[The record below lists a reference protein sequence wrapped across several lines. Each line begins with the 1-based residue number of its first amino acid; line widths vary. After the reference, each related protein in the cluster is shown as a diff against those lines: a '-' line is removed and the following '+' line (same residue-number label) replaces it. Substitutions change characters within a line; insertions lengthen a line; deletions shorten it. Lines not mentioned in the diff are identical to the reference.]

1 MRLLIA
7 EDELWLRKRLV
18 STIDWSSYGISEV
31 YEAEDGGEA
40 LEIALKEKPD
50 IVITDIRMPE
60 LSGIDLMKKLNEN
73 SIFSKM
79 IVVSG
84 YDDFE
89 YAQGALRMG
98 AINYLLKPVDEEE
111 LLDSVKRC
119 VEELK
124 KEKNKETVFDKQSA
138 ASEMLMEHIYEDL
151 IFETSEKRTEE
162 LLQKLSRKEIGF
174 PFQSAAVVNMQVR
187 EHTFFVNDKVKSD
200 MWSVYQWL
208 RRNLQE
214 DCYECQYLYMRG
226 SQIVLLLFGDDLEA
240 KFMERVENWVQLI
253 LEALQ
258 KELNISLFMAAG
270 DVTDDFSGIHRS
282 YEMAQ
287 KKIKE
292 KRAEEKK
299 ILALRNQETEQELN
313 TRFDDVYGEYDFK
326 LLIKEIRNG
335 DSEKAQTELQ
345 AMEQEVDAICIYPVS
360 PTGSLAGLENAAKQ
374 GIDIYSVDLSMES
387 KWLTGYC
394 EANQYNIGQM
404 VGKEC
409 AEYIR
414 ENFPDRKPKTAII
427 QFSALLP
434 DTSKSRTRGFL
445 SMTQSLIDVV
455 QDVDAWDASTST
467 PIVKEVLDANPDL
480 DMIFC
485 ANEGGT
491 VGAVMAVQ
499 NAGLKIPV
507 FGIDITEQLVNMML
521 DDDNILQALG
531 GQDPVQLGERSMENL
546 CRYLMGK
553 DYESEIVIPGILL
566 SRSRPGEARD
576 YIETMRQILEQDKK

>member
-174 PFQSAAVVNMQVR
+174 PFQAAAVVNMQVR

-200 MWSVYQWL
+200 MWSVSQWL

-226 SQIVLLLFGDDLEA
+226 SQIVLLLFGDDPEA

-292 KRAEEKK
+292 KRAEEKR

-345 AMEQEVDAICIYPVS
+345 AILQSSSRRLQSADMMKLQLFYMNFINRI
-360 PTGSLAGLENAAKQ
+360 AGACLPE
-374 GIDIYSVDLSMES
+374 
-387 KWLTGYC
+387 C
-394 EANQYNIGQM
+394 EAYADELAMQCMTVMRELIYIGSDTIVTEMWDCLRKFVEKLVEVYQENNGKRKHWMIDQVLQYVEENYNTALSTRDIAGRFFMNTSYFSKLFHEQM
-404 VGKEC
+404 GC
-409 AEYIR
+409 
-414 ENFPDRKPKTAII
+414 T
-427 QFSALLP
+427 FSNY
-434 DTSKSRTRGFL
+434 
-445 SMTQSLIDVV
+445 LINVRV
-455 QDVDAWDASTST
+455 EKA
-467 PIVKEVLDANPDL
+467 K
-480 DMIFC
+480 
-485 ANEGGT
+485 
-491 VGAVMAVQ
+491 
-499 NAGLKIPV
+499 
-507 FGIDITEQLVNMML
+507 MML
-521 DDDNILQALG
+521 TQTNMKLYDIAEAVGYTN
-531 GQDPVQLGERSMENL
+531 VQYFSTIFKEKEGLTPSAFRQMRSAVKDE
-546 CRYLMGK
+546 YTGK
-553 DYESEIVIPGILL
+553 
-566 SRSRPGEARD
+566 
-576 YIETMRQILEQDKK
+576 

>member
-292 KRAEEKK
+292 KRAEEKR

-345 AMEQEVDAICIYPVS
+345 AILQSSSRRLQSADMMKLQLFYMNFINRI
-360 PTGSLAGLENAAKQ
+360 AGACFPE
-374 GIDIYSVDLSMES
+374 
-387 KWLTGYC
+387 C
-394 EANQYNIGQM
+394 EAYADELAMQCMTVMRELIYIGSDTIVTEMWDCLRKFVEKLVEVYQENNGKRKHWMIDQVLQYVEENYNTALSTRDIAGRFFMNTSYFSKLFHEQM
-404 VGKEC
+404 GC
-409 AEYIR
+409 
-414 ENFPDRKPKTAII
+414 T
-427 QFSALLP
+427 FSNY
-434 DTSKSRTRGFL
+434 
-445 SMTQSLIDVV
+445 LINVRV
-455 QDVDAWDASTST
+455 EKA
-467 PIVKEVLDANPDL
+467 K
-480 DMIFC
+480 
-485 ANEGGT
+485 
-491 VGAVMAVQ
+491 
-499 NAGLKIPV
+499 
-507 FGIDITEQLVNMML
+507 MML
-521 DDDNILQALG
+521 TQTNMKLYDIAEAVGYTN
-531 GQDPVQLGERSMENL
+531 VQYFSTIFKEKEGLTPSAFRQMRSAVKDE
-546 CRYLMGK
+546 YTGK
-553 DYESEIVIPGILL
+553 
-566 SRSRPGEARD
+566 
-576 YIETMRQILEQDKK
+576 

>member
-258 KELNISLFMAAG
+258 KKLNISLFMAAG

-292 KRAEEKK
+292 KRAEEKR

-345 AMEQEVDAICIYPVS
+345 AILQSSSRRLQSADMMKLQLFYMNFINRI
-360 PTGSLAGLENAAKQ
+360 AGACLPE
-374 GIDIYSVDLSMES
+374 
-387 KWLTGYC
+387 C
-394 EANQYNIGQM
+394 EAYADELAMQCMTVMRELIYIGSDTIVTEMWDCLRKFVEKLVEVYQENNGKRKHWMIDQVLQYVEEYYNTALSTRDIAGRFFMNTSYFSKLFHEQM
-404 VGKEC
+404 GC
-409 AEYIR
+409 
-414 ENFPDRKPKTAII
+414 T
-427 QFSALLP
+427 FSNY
-434 DTSKSRTRGFL
+434 
-445 SMTQSLIDVV
+445 LINVRV
-455 QDVDAWDASTST
+455 EKA
-467 PIVKEVLDANPDL
+467 K
-480 DMIFC
+480 
-485 ANEGGT
+485 
-491 VGAVMAVQ
+491 
-499 NAGLKIPV
+499 
-507 FGIDITEQLVNMML
+507 MML
-521 DDDNILQALG
+521 TQTNMKLYDIAEAVGYTN
-531 GQDPVQLGERSMENL
+531 VQYFSTIFKEKEGLTPSAFRQMRSAVKDE
-546 CRYLMGK
+546 YTGK
-553 DYESEIVIPGILL
+553 
-566 SRSRPGEARD
+566 
-576 YIETMRQILEQDKK
+576 

>member
-258 KELNISLFMAAG
+258 KKLNISLFMAAG

-292 KRAEEKK
+292 KRAEEKR

-313 TRFDDVYGEYDFK
+313 TRFDDVYEEYDFK

-345 AMEQEVDAICIYPVS
+345 AILQSSSRRLQSADMMKLQLFYMNFINRI
-360 PTGSLAGLENAAKQ
+360 AGACLPE
-374 GIDIYSVDLSMES
+374 
-387 KWLTGYC
+387 C
-394 EANQYNIGQM
+394 EAYADELAMQCMTVMRELIYIGSDTIVTEMWDCLRKFVEKLVEVYQENNGKRKHWMIDQVLQYVEENYNTALSTRDIAGRFFMNTSYFSKLFHEQM
-404 VGKEC
+404 GC
-409 AEYIR
+409 
-414 ENFPDRKPKTAII
+414 T
-427 QFSALLP
+427 FSNY
-434 DTSKSRTRGFL
+434 
-445 SMTQSLIDVV
+445 LINVRV
-455 QDVDAWDASTST
+455 EKA
-467 PIVKEVLDANPDL
+467 K
-480 DMIFC
+480 
-485 ANEGGT
+485 
-491 VGAVMAVQ
+491 
-499 NAGLKIPV
+499 
-507 FGIDITEQLVNMML
+507 MML
-521 DDDNILQALG
+521 TQTNMKLYDIAEAVGYTN
-531 GQDPVQLGERSMENL
+531 VQYFSTIFKEKEGLTPSAFRQMRSAVKDE
-546 CRYLMGK
+546 YTGK
-553 DYESEIVIPGILL
+553 
-566 SRSRPGEARD
+566 
-576 YIETMRQILEQDKK
+576 

>member
-18 STIDWSSYGISEV
+18 STIDWPSYGISEV

-226 SQIVLLLFGDDLEA
+226 SQIVLLLFGDDPEA

-292 KRAEEKK
+292 KRAEEKR

-345 AMEQEVDAICIYPVS
+345 AILQS
-360 PTGSLAGLENAAKQ
+360 PSRRLQSADMMKLQLFYMNFINRIAGACLPE
-374 GIDIYSVDLSMES
+374 
-387 KWLTGYC
+387 C
-394 EANQYNIGQM
+394 EAYADELAMQCMTVMRELIYIGSDTIVTEMWDCLKKFVEKLVEVYQENNGKRKHWMIDQVLQYVEENYNTALSTRDIAGRFFMNTSYFSKLFHEQM
-404 VGKEC
+404 GC
-409 AEYIR
+409 
-414 ENFPDRKPKTAII
+414 T
-427 QFSALLP
+427 FSNY
-434 DTSKSRTRGFL
+434 
-445 SMTQSLIDVV
+445 LINVRV
-455 QDVDAWDASTST
+455 EKA
-467 PIVKEVLDANPDL
+467 K
-480 DMIFC
+480 
-485 ANEGGT
+485 
-491 VGAVMAVQ
+491 
-499 NAGLKIPV
+499 
-507 FGIDITEQLVNMML
+507 MML
-521 DDDNILQALG
+521 TQTNMKLYDIAEAVGYTN
-531 GQDPVQLGERSMENL
+531 VQYFSTIFKEKEGLTPSAFRQMRSAVKDE
-546 CRYLMGK
+546 YTGK
-553 DYESEIVIPGILL
+553 
-566 SRSRPGEARD
+566 
-576 YIETMRQILEQDKK
+576 

>member
-226 SQIVLLLFGDDLEA
+226 SQIVLLLFGDDPEA

-292 KRAEEKK
+292 KRAEEKR

-345 AMEQEVDAICIYPVS
+345 AILQSSSRRLQSAHMMKLQLFYMNFINRI
-360 PTGSLAGLENAAKQ
+360 AGACLPE
-374 GIDIYSVDLSMES
+374 
-387 KWLTGYC
+387 C
-394 EANQYNIGQM
+394 EAYADELAMQCMTVMRELIYIGSDTIVTEMWDCLRKFVEKLVEVYQENNGKRKHWMIDQVLQYVEENYNTALSTRDIAGRFFMNTSYFSKLFHEQM
-404 VGKEC
+404 GC
-409 AEYIR
+409 
-414 ENFPDRKPKTAII
+414 T
-427 QFSALLP
+427 FSNY
-434 DTSKSRTRGFL
+434 
-445 SMTQSLIDVV
+445 LINVRV
-455 QDVDAWDASTST
+455 EKA
-467 PIVKEVLDANPDL
+467 K
-480 DMIFC
+480 
-485 ANEGGT
+485 
-491 VGAVMAVQ
+491 
-499 NAGLKIPV
+499 
-507 FGIDITEQLVNMML
+507 MML
-521 DDDNILQALG
+521 TQTNMKLYDIAEAVGYTN
-531 GQDPVQLGERSMENL
+531 VQYFSTIFKEKEGLTPSAFRQMRSAVKDE
-546 CRYLMGK
+546 YTGK
-553 DYESEIVIPGILL
+553 
-566 SRSRPGEARD
+566 
-576 YIETMRQILEQDKK
+576 

>member
-258 KELNISLFMAAG
+258 KKLNISLFMAAG
-270 DVTDDFSGIHRS
+270 GVTDDFSGIHRS

-292 KRAEEKK
+292 KRAEEKR

-345 AMEQEVDAICIYPVS
+345 AILQSSSRRLQSADMMKLQLFYMNFINRI
-360 PTGSLAGLENAAKQ
+360 AGACLPE
-374 GIDIYSVDLSMES
+374 
-387 KWLTGYC
+387 C
-394 EANQYNIGQM
+394 EAYADELVMQCMTVMRELIYIGSDTIVTEMWDCLRKFVEKLVEVYQENNGKRKHWMIDQVLQYVEENYNTALSTRDIAGRFFMNTSYFSKLFHEQM
-404 VGKEC
+404 GC
-409 AEYIR
+409 
-414 ENFPDRKPKTAII
+414 T
-427 QFSALLP
+427 FSNY
-434 DTSKSRTRGFL
+434 
-445 SMTQSLIDVV
+445 LINVRV
-455 QDVDAWDASTST
+455 EKA
-467 PIVKEVLDANPDL
+467 K
-480 DMIFC
+480 
-485 ANEGGT
+485 
-491 VGAVMAVQ
+491 
-499 NAGLKIPV
+499 
-507 FGIDITEQLVNMML
+507 MML
-521 DDDNILQALG
+521 TQTNMKLYDIAEAVGYTN
-531 GQDPVQLGERSMENL
+531 VQYFSTIFKEKEGLTPSAFRQMRSAVKDE
-546 CRYLMGK
+546 YTGK
-553 DYESEIVIPGILL
+553 
-566 SRSRPGEARD
+566 
-576 YIETMRQILEQDKK
+576 

>member
-18 STIDWSSYGISEV
+18 STIDWPSYGISEV

-226 SQIVLLLFGDDLEA
+226 SQIVLLLFGDDPEA

-292 KRAEEKK
+292 KRAEEKR

-313 TRFDDVYGEYDFK
+313 TRFDVYGEYDFK

-345 AMEQEVDAICIYPVS
+345 AILQSSSRRLQSADMMKLQLFYMNFINRI
-360 PTGSLAGLENAAKQ
+360 AGACLPE
-374 GIDIYSVDLSMES
+374 
-387 KWLTGYC
+387 C
-394 EANQYNIGQM
+394 EAYADELAMQCMTVMRELINIGSDTIVTEMWDCLKKFVEKLVEVYQENNGKRKHWMIDQVLQYVEENYNTALSTRDIAGRFFMNTSYFSKLFHEQM
-404 VGKEC
+404 GC
-409 AEYIR
+409 
-414 ENFPDRKPKTAII
+414 T
-427 QFSALLP
+427 FSNY
-434 DTSKSRTRGFL
+434 
-445 SMTQSLIDVV
+445 LINVRV
-455 QDVDAWDASTST
+455 EKA
-467 PIVKEVLDANPDL
+467 K
-480 DMIFC
+480 
-485 ANEGGT
+485 
-491 VGAVMAVQ
+491 
-499 NAGLKIPV
+499 
-507 FGIDITEQLVNMML
+507 MML
-521 DDDNILQALG
+521 TQTNMKLYDIAEAVGYTN
-531 GQDPVQLGERSMENL
+531 VQYFSTIFKEKEGLTPSAFRQMRSAVKDE
-546 CRYLMGK
+546 YTGK
-553 DYESEIVIPGILL
+553 
-566 SRSRPGEARD
+566 
-576 YIETMRQILEQDKK
+576 

>member
-124 KEKNKETVFDKQSA
+124 KEKNKEKNKETVFDKQSA

-258 KELNISLFMAAG
+258 KKLNISLFMAAG

-292 KRAEEKK
+292 KRAEEKR

-345 AMEQEVDAICIYPVS
+345 AILQSSSRRLQSADMMKLQLFYMNFINRI
-360 PTGSLAGLENAAKQ
+360 AGACLPE
-374 GIDIYSVDLSMES
+374 
-387 KWLTGYC
+387 C
-394 EANQYNIGQM
+394 EAYADELAMQCMTVMRELIYIGSDTIVTEMWDCLRKFVEKLVEVYQENNGKRKHWMIDQVLQYVEENYNTALSTRDIAGRFFMNTSYFSKLFHEQM
-404 VGKEC
+404 GC
-409 AEYIR
+409 
-414 ENFPDRKPKTAII
+414 T
-427 QFSALLP
+427 FSNY
-434 DTSKSRTRGFL
+434 
-445 SMTQSLIDVV
+445 LINVRV
-455 QDVDAWDASTST
+455 EKA
-467 PIVKEVLDANPDL
+467 K
-480 DMIFC
+480 
-485 ANEGGT
+485 
-491 VGAVMAVQ
+491 
-499 NAGLKIPV
+499 
-507 FGIDITEQLVNMML
+507 MML
-521 DDDNILQALG
+521 TQTNMKLYDIAEAVGYTN
-531 GQDPVQLGERSMENL
+531 VQYFSTIFKEKEGLTPSAFRQMRSAVKDE
-546 CRYLMGK
+546 YTGK
-553 DYESEIVIPGILL
+553 
-566 SRSRPGEARD
+566 
-576 YIETMRQILEQDKK
+576 

>member
-1 MRLLIA
+1 MRLLIE

-292 KRAEEKK
+292 KRAEEKR

-345 AMEQEVDAICIYPVS
+345 AILQSSSRRLQSADMMKLQLFYMNFINRI
-360 PTGSLAGLENAAKQ
+360 AGACLPE
-374 GIDIYSVDLSMES
+374 
-387 KWLTGYC
+387 C
-394 EANQYNIGQM
+394 EAYADELAMQCMTVMRELIYIGSDTIVTEMWDCLRKFVEKLVEVYQENNGKRKHWMIDQVLQYVEENYNTALSTRDIAGRFFMNTSYFSKLFHEQM
-404 VGKEC
+404 GC
-409 AEYIR
+409 
-414 ENFPDRKPKTAII
+414 T
-427 QFSALLP
+427 FSNY
-434 DTSKSRTRGFL
+434 
-445 SMTQSLIDVV
+445 LINVRV
-455 QDVDAWDASTST
+455 EKA
-467 PIVKEVLDANPDL
+467 K
-480 DMIFC
+480 
-485 ANEGGT
+485 
-491 VGAVMAVQ
+491 
-499 NAGLKIPV
+499 
-507 FGIDITEQLVNMML
+507 MML
-521 DDDNILQALG
+521 TQTNMKLYDIAEAVGYTN
-531 GQDPVQLGERSMENL
+531 VQYFSTIFKEKEGLTPSAFRQMRSAVKDE
-546 CRYLMGK
+546 YTGK
-553 DYESEIVIPGILL
+553 
-566 SRSRPGEARD
+566 
-576 YIETMRQILEQDKK
+576 

>member
-162 LLQKLSRKEIGF
+162 LLQKLSRKEICF

-226 SQIVLLLFGDDLEA
+226 SQIVLLLFGDDPEA

-292 KRAEEKK
+292 KRAEEKR

-345 AMEQEVDAICIYPVS
+345 AILQSSSRRLQSADMMKLQLFYMNFINRI
-360 PTGSLAGLENAAKQ
+360 AGACLPE
-374 GIDIYSVDLSMES
+374 
-387 KWLTGYC
+387 C
-394 EANQYNIGQM
+394 EAYADELAMQCMTVMRELIYIGSDTIVTEMWDCLRKFVEKLVEVYQENNGKRKHWMIDQVLQYVEENYNTALSTRDIAGRFFMNTSYFSKLFHEQM
-404 VGKEC
+404 GC
-409 AEYIR
+409 
-414 ENFPDRKPKTAII
+414 T
-427 QFSALLP
+427 FSNY
-434 DTSKSRTRGFL
+434 
-445 SMTQSLIDVV
+445 LINVRV
-455 QDVDAWDASTST
+455 EKA
-467 PIVKEVLDANPDL
+467 K
-480 DMIFC
+480 
-485 ANEGGT
+485 
-491 VGAVMAVQ
+491 
-499 NAGLKIPV
+499 
-507 FGIDITEQLVNMML
+507 MML
-521 DDDNILQALG
+521 TQTNMKLYDIAEAVGYTN
-531 GQDPVQLGERSMENL
+531 VQYFSTIFKEKEGLTPSAFRQMRSAVKDE
-546 CRYLMGK
+546 YTGK
-553 DYESEIVIPGILL
+553 
-566 SRSRPGEARD
+566 
-576 YIETMRQILEQDKK
+576 

>member
-1 MRLLIA
+1 MILRLLIA

-187 EHTFFVNDKVKSD
+187 EYTFFVNDKVKSD

-292 KRAEEKK
+292 KRAEEKR

-345 AMEQEVDAICIYPVS
+345 AILQSSYRRLQSADMMKLQLFYMNFINRI
-360 PTGSLAGLENAAKQ
+360 AGACLPE
-374 GIDIYSVDLSMES
+374 
-387 KWLTGYC
+387 C
-394 EANQYNIGQM
+394 EAYADELAMQCMTVMRELIYIGSDTIVTEMWDCLRKFVEKLVEVYQENNGKRKHWMIDQVLQYVEENYNTALSTRDIAGRFFMNTSYFSKLFHEQM
-404 VGKEC
+404 GC
-409 AEYIR
+409 
-414 ENFPDRKPKTAII
+414 T
-427 QFSALLP
+427 FSNY
-434 DTSKSRTRGFL
+434 
-445 SMTQSLIDVV
+445 LINVRV
-455 QDVDAWDASTST
+455 EKA
-467 PIVKEVLDANPDL
+467 K
-480 DMIFC
+480 
-485 ANEGGT
+485 
-491 VGAVMAVQ
+491 
-499 NAGLKIPV
+499 
-507 FGIDITEQLVNMML
+507 MML
-521 DDDNILQALG
+521 TQTNMKLYDIAEAVGYTN
-531 GQDPVQLGERSMENL
+531 VQYFSTIFKEKEGLTPSAFRQMRSAVKDE
-546 CRYLMGK
+546 YTGK
-553 DYESEIVIPGILL
+553 
-566 SRSRPGEARD
+566 
-576 YIETMRQILEQDKK
+576 

>member
-162 LLQKLSRKEIGF
+162 LLQKLRRKEIGF

-226 SQIVLLLFGDDLEA
+226 SQIVLLLFGDDPEA

-270 DVTDDFSGIHRS
+270 NVTDDFSGIHRS

-292 KRAEEKK
+292 KRAEEKR

-345 AMEQEVDAICIYPVS
+345 AILQSSSRRLQSADMMKLQLFYMNFINRI
-360 PTGSLAGLENAAKQ
+360 AGACLPE
-374 GIDIYSVDLSMES
+374 
-387 KWLTGYC
+387 C
-394 EANQYNIGQM
+394 EAYADELAMQCMTVMRELIYIGSDTIVTEMWDCLKKFVEKLVEVYQENNGKRKHWMIDQVLQYVEENYNTALSTRDIAGRFFMNTSYFSKLFHEQM
-404 VGKEC
+404 GC
-409 AEYIR
+409 
-414 ENFPDRKPKTAII
+414 T
-427 QFSALLP
+427 FSNY
-434 DTSKSRTRGFL
+434 
-445 SMTQSLIDVV
+445 LINVRV
-455 QDVDAWDASTST
+455 EKA
-467 PIVKEVLDANPDL
+467 K
-480 DMIFC
+480 
-485 ANEGGT
+485 
-491 VGAVMAVQ
+491 
-499 NAGLKIPV
+499 
-507 FGIDITEQLVNMML
+507 MML
-521 DDDNILQALG
+521 TQTNMKLYDIAEAVGYTN
-531 GQDPVQLGERSMENL
+531 VQYFSTIFKEKEGLTPSAFRQMRSAVKDE
-546 CRYLMGK
+546 YTGK
-553 DYESEIVIPGILL
+553 
-566 SRSRPGEARD
+566 
-576 YIETMRQILEQDKK
+576 

>member
-226 SQIVLLLFGDDLEA
+226 SQIVLLLFGDDPEA

-292 KRAEEKK
+292 KRAEEKR
-299 ILALRNQETEQELN
+299 IMALRHQETEQELK

-345 AMEQEVDAICIYPVS
+345 AILQSSSRRLQSADMMKLQLFYMNFINRI
-360 PTGSLAGLENAAKQ
+360 AGACLPE
-374 GIDIYSVDLSMES
+374 
-387 KWLTGYC
+387 C
-394 EANQYNIGQM
+394 EAYADELAMQCMTVMRELIYIGSDTIVTEMWDCLRKFVEKLVEVYQENNGKRKHWMIDQVLQYVEENYNTALSTRDIAGRFFMNTSYFSKLFHEQM
-404 VGKEC
+404 GC
-409 AEYIR
+409 
-414 ENFPDRKPKTAII
+414 T
-427 QFSALLP
+427 FSNY
-434 DTSKSRTRGFL
+434 
-445 SMTQSLIDVV
+445 LINVRV
-455 QDVDAWDASTST
+455 EKA
-467 PIVKEVLDANPDL
+467 K
-480 DMIFC
+480 
-485 ANEGGT
+485 
-491 VGAVMAVQ
+491 
-499 NAGLKIPV
+499 
-507 FGIDITEQLVNMML
+507 MML
-521 DDDNILQALG
+521 TQTNMKLYDIAEAVGYTN
-531 GQDPVQLGERSMENL
+531 VQYFSTIFKEKEGLTPSAFRQMRSAVKDE
-546 CRYLMGK
+546 YTGK
-553 DYESEIVIPGILL
+553 
-566 SRSRPGEARD
+566 
-576 YIETMRQILEQDKK
+576 

>member
-258 KELNISLFMAAG
+258 KKLNISLFMAAG

-292 KRAEEKK
+292 KRAEEKR

-345 AMEQEVDAICIYPVS
+345 AILQSSSRRLQSADMMKLQLFYMNFINRI
-360 PTGSLAGLENAAKQ
+360 AGACLPE
-374 GIDIYSVDLSMES
+374 
-387 KWLTGYC
+387 C
-394 EANQYNIGQM
+394 EAYADELAMQCMTVMRELIYIGSDTIVTEMWDCLRKFVEKLVEVYQENNGKRKHWMIDQILQYVEENYNTALSTRDIAGRFFMNTSYFSKLFHEQM
-404 VGKEC
+404 GC
-409 AEYIR
+409 
-414 ENFPDRKPKTAII
+414 T
-427 QFSALLP
+427 FSNY
-434 DTSKSRTRGFL
+434 
-445 SMTQSLIDVV
+445 LINVRV
-455 QDVDAWDASTST
+455 EKA
-467 PIVKEVLDANPDL
+467 K
-480 DMIFC
+480 
-485 ANEGGT
+485 
-491 VGAVMAVQ
+491 
-499 NAGLKIPV
+499 
-507 FGIDITEQLVNMML
+507 MML
-521 DDDNILQALG
+521 TQTNMKLYDIAEAVGYTN
-531 GQDPVQLGERSMENL
+531 VQYFSTIFKEKEGLTPSAFRQMRSAVKDE
-546 CRYLMGK
+546 YTGK
-553 DYESEIVIPGILL
+553 
-566 SRSRPGEARD
+566 
-576 YIETMRQILEQDKK
+576 

>member
-7 EDELWLRKRLV
+7 EDELWLRKRRV

-258 KELNISLFMAAG
+258 KKLNISLFMAAG

-292 KRAEEKK
+292 KRVEEKR

-345 AMEQEVDAICIYPVS
+345 AILQSSSRRLQSADMMKLQLFYMNFINRI
-360 PTGSLAGLENAAKQ
+360 AGACLPE
-374 GIDIYSVDLSMES
+374 
-387 KWLTGYC
+387 C
-394 EANQYNIGQM
+394 EAYADELAMQCMTVMRELIYIGSDTIVTEMWDCLRKFVEKLVEVYQENNGKRKHWMIDQVLQYVEENYNTALSTRDIAGRFFMNTSYFSKLFHEQM
-404 VGKEC
+404 GC
-409 AEYIR
+409 
-414 ENFPDRKPKTAII
+414 T
-427 QFSALLP
+427 FSNY
-434 DTSKSRTRGFL
+434 
-445 SMTQSLIDVV
+445 LINVRV
-455 QDVDAWDASTST
+455 EKA
-467 PIVKEVLDANPDL
+467 K
-480 DMIFC
+480 
-485 ANEGGT
+485 
-491 VGAVMAVQ
+491 
-499 NAGLKIPV
+499 
-507 FGIDITEQLVNMML
+507 MML
-521 DDDNILQALG
+521 TQTNMKLYDIAEAVGYTN
-531 GQDPVQLGERSMENL
+531 VQYFSTIFKEKEGLTPSAFRQMRSAVKDE
-546 CRYLMGK
+546 YTGK
-553 DYESEIVIPGILL
+553 
-566 SRSRPGEARD
+566 
-576 YIETMRQILEQDKK
+576 

>member
-174 PFQSAAVVNMQVR
+174 PFQSAAVVNMQIR
-187 EHTFFVNDKVKSD
+187 EHTFFVN
-200 MWSVYQWL
+200 
-208 RRNLQE
+208 
-214 DCYECQYLYMRG
+214 
-226 SQIVLLLFGDDLEA
+226 
-240 KFMERVENWVQLI
+240 
-253 LEALQ
+253 
-258 KELNISLFMAAG
+258 
-270 DVTDDFSGIHRS
+270 
-282 YEMAQ
+282 
-287 KKIKE
+287 
-292 KRAEEKK
+292 
-299 ILALRNQETEQELN
+299 
-313 TRFDDVYGEYDFK
+313 
-326 LLIKEIRNG
+326 
-335 DSEKAQTELQ
+335 
-345 AMEQEVDAICIYPVS
+345 
-360 PTGSLAGLENAAKQ
+360 
-374 GIDIYSVDLSMES
+374 
-387 KWLTGYC
+387 
-394 EANQYNIGQM
+394 
-404 VGKEC
+404 
-409 AEYIR
+409 
-414 ENFPDRKPKTAII
+414 
-427 QFSALLP
+427 
-434 DTSKSRTRGFL
+434 
-445 SMTQSLIDVV
+445 
-455 QDVDAWDASTST
+455 
-467 PIVKEVLDANPDL
+467 
-480 DMIFC
+480 
-485 ANEGGT
+485 
-491 VGAVMAVQ
+491 
-499 NAGLKIPV
+499 
-507 FGIDITEQLVNMML
+507 
-521 DDDNILQALG
+521 
-531 GQDPVQLGERSMENL
+531 
-546 CRYLMGK
+546 
-553 DYESEIVIPGILL
+553 
-566 SRSRPGEARD
+566 
-576 YIETMRQILEQDKK
+576 

>member
-18 STIDWSSYGISEV
+18 STIDWPSYGISEV

-226 SQIVLLLFGDDLEA
+226 SQIVLLLFGDDPEA

-292 KRAEEKK
+292 KRAEEKR

-326 LLIKEIRNG
+326 
-335 DSEKAQTELQ
+335 
-345 AMEQEVDAICIYPVS
+345 
-360 PTGSLAGLENAAKQ
+360 
-374 GIDIYSVDLSMES
+374 
-387 KWLTGYC
+387 
-394 EANQYNIGQM
+394 
-404 VGKEC
+404 
-409 AEYIR
+409 
-414 ENFPDRKPKTAII
+414 
-427 QFSALLP
+427 
-434 DTSKSRTRGFL
+434 
-445 SMTQSLIDVV
+445 
-455 QDVDAWDASTST
+455 
-467 PIVKEVLDANPDL
+467 
-480 DMIFC
+480 
-485 ANEGGT
+485 
-491 VGAVMAVQ
+491 
-499 NAGLKIPV
+499 
-507 FGIDITEQLVNMML
+507 
-521 DDDNILQALG
+521 
-531 GQDPVQLGERSMENL
+531 
-546 CRYLMGK
+546 
-553 DYESEIVIPGILL
+553 
-566 SRSRPGEARD
+566 
-576 YIETMRQILEQDKK
+576 

>member
-1 MRLLIA
+1 MILRLLIA

-138 ASEMLMEHIYEDL
+138 AFEMLMEHIYEDL

-258 KELNISLFMAAG
+258 KKLNISLFMAAG

-292 KRAEEKK
+292 KRAEEKR

-345 AMEQEVDAICIYPVS
+345 AILQSSSRRLQSADMMKLQLFYMNFINRI
-360 PTGSLAGLENAAKQ
+360 AGACLPE
-374 GIDIYSVDLSMES
+374 
-387 KWLTGYC
+387 C
-394 EANQYNIGQM
+394 EAYADELAMQCMTVMRELIYIGSDTIVTEMWDCLRKFVEKLVEVYQENNGKRKHWMIDQVLQYVEENYNTALSTRDIAGRFFMNTSYFSKLFHEQM
-404 VGKEC
+404 GC
-409 AEYIR
+409 
-414 ENFPDRKPKTAII
+414 T
-427 QFSALLP
+427 FSNY
-434 DTSKSRTRGFL
+434 
-445 SMTQSLIDVV
+445 LINVRV
-455 QDVDAWDASTST
+455 EKA
-467 PIVKEVLDANPDL
+467 K
-480 DMIFC
+480 
-485 ANEGGT
+485 
-491 VGAVMAVQ
+491 
-499 NAGLKIPV
+499 
-507 FGIDITEQLVNMML
+507 MML
-521 DDDNILQALG
+521 TQTNMKLYDIAEAVGYTN
-531 GQDPVQLGERSMENL
+531 VQYFSTIFKEKEGLTPSAFRQMRSAVKDE
-546 CRYLMGK
+546 YTGK
-553 DYESEIVIPGILL
+553 
-566 SRSRPGEARD
+566 
-576 YIETMRQILEQDKK
+576 

>member
-1 MRLLIA
+1 LRLLIA

-258 KELNISLFMAAG
+258 KKLNISLFMAAG

-292 KRAEEKK
+292 KRAEEKR

-345 AMEQEVDAICIYPVS
+345 AILQSSSRRLQSADMMKLQLFYMNFINRI
-360 PTGSLAGLENAAKQ
+360 AGACLPE
-374 GIDIYSVDLSMES
+374 
-387 KWLTGYC
+387 C
-394 EANQYNIGQM
+394 EAYADELAMQCMTVMRELIYIGSDTIVTEMWDCLRKFVEKLVEVYQENNGKRKHWMIDQVLQYVEENYNTALSTRDIAGRFFMNTSYFSKLFHEQM
-404 VGKEC
+404 GC
-409 AEYIR
+409 
-414 ENFPDRKPKTAII
+414 T
-427 QFSALLP
+427 FSNY
-434 DTSKSRTRGFL
+434 
-445 SMTQSLIDVV
+445 LINVRV
-455 QDVDAWDASTST
+455 EKA
-467 PIVKEVLDANPDL
+467 K
-480 DMIFC
+480 
-485 ANEGGT
+485 
-491 VGAVMAVQ
+491 
-499 NAGLKIPV
+499 
-507 FGIDITEQLVNMML
+507 MML
-521 DDDNILQALG
+521 TQTNMKLYDIAEAVGYTN
-531 GQDPVQLGERSMENL
+531 VQYFSTIFKEKEGLTPSAFRQMRSAVKDE
-546 CRYLMGK
+546 YTGK
-553 DYESEIVIPGILL
+553 
-566 SRSRPGEARD
+566 
-576 YIETMRQILEQDKK
+576 

>member
-1 MRLLIA
+1 MRLLIT

-111 LLDSVKRC
+111 LLDRVKRC

-258 KELNISLFMAAG
+258 KKLNISLFMAAG

-292 KRAEEKK
+292 KRAEEKR

-345 AMEQEVDAICIYPVS
+345 AILQSSSRRLQSADMMKLQLFYMNFINRI
-360 PTGSLAGLENAAKQ
+360 AGACLPE
-374 GIDIYSVDLSMES
+374 
-387 KWLTGYC
+387 C
-394 EANQYNIGQM
+394 EAYADELAMQCMTVMRELIYIGSDTIVTEMWDCLRKFVEKLVEVYQENNGKRKHWMIDQVLQYVEENYNTALSTRDIAGRFFMNTSYFSKLFHEQM
-404 VGKEC
+404 GC
-409 AEYIR
+409 
-414 ENFPDRKPKTAII
+414 T
-427 QFSALLP
+427 FSNY
-434 DTSKSRTRGFL
+434 
-445 SMTQSLIDVV
+445 LINVRV
-455 QDVDAWDASTST
+455 EKA
-467 PIVKEVLDANPDL
+467 K
-480 DMIFC
+480 
-485 ANEGGT
+485 
-491 VGAVMAVQ
+491 
-499 NAGLKIPV
+499 
-507 FGIDITEQLVNMML
+507 MML
-521 DDDNILQALG
+521 TQTNMKLYDIAEAVGYTN
-531 GQDPVQLGERSMENL
+531 VQYFSTIFKEKEGLTPSAFRQMRSAVKDE
-546 CRYLMGK
+546 YTGK
-553 DYESEIVIPGILL
+553 
-566 SRSRPGEARD
+566 
-576 YIETMRQILEQDKK
+576 

>member
-18 STIDWSSYGISEV
+18 SKIDWSSYGISEV

-226 SQIVLLLFGDDLEA
+226 SQIVLLLFGDDPEA

-292 KRAEEKK
+292 KRAEEKR

-345 AMEQEVDAICIYPVS
+345 AILQSSSRRLQSADMMKLQLFYMNFINRI
-360 PTGSLAGLENAAKQ
+360 AGACLPE
-374 GIDIYSVDLSMES
+374 
-387 KWLTGYC
+387 C
-394 EANQYNIGQM
+394 EAYADELAMQCMTVMRELIYIGSDTIVTEMWDCLRKFVEKLVEVYQENNGKRKHWMIDQVLQYVEENYNTALSTRDIAGRFFMNTSYFSKLFHEQM
-404 VGKEC
+404 GC
-409 AEYIR
+409 
-414 ENFPDRKPKTAII
+414 T
-427 QFSALLP
+427 FSN
-434 DTSKSRTRGFL
+434 
-445 SMTQSLIDVV
+445 SLINVRV
-455 QDVDAWDASTST
+455 EKA
-467 PIVKEVLDANPDL
+467 K
-480 DMIFC
+480 
-485 ANEGGT
+485 
-491 VGAVMAVQ
+491 
-499 NAGLKIPV
+499 
-507 FGIDITEQLVNMML
+507 MML
-521 DDDNILQALG
+521 TQTNMKLYDIAEAVGYTN
-531 GQDPVQLGERSMENL
+531 VQYFSTIFKEKEGLTPSAFRQMRSAVKDE
-546 CRYLMGK
+546 YTGK
-553 DYESEIVIPGILL
+553 
-566 SRSRPGEARD
+566 
-576 YIETMRQILEQDKK
+576 

>member
-187 EHTFFVNDKVKSD
+187 E
-200 MWSVYQWL
+200 
-208 RRNLQE
+208 
-214 DCYECQYLYMRG
+214 
-226 SQIVLLLFGDDLEA
+226 
-240 KFMERVENWVQLI
+240 
-253 LEALQ
+253 
-258 KELNISLFMAAG
+258 
-270 DVTDDFSGIHRS
+270 
-282 YEMAQ
+282 
-287 KKIKE
+287 
-292 KRAEEKK
+292 
-299 ILALRNQETEQELN
+299 
-313 TRFDDVYGEYDFK
+313 
-326 LLIKEIRNG
+326 
-335 DSEKAQTELQ
+335 
-345 AMEQEVDAICIYPVS
+345 
-360 PTGSLAGLENAAKQ
+360 
-374 GIDIYSVDLSMES
+374 
-387 KWLTGYC
+387 
-394 EANQYNIGQM
+394 
-404 VGKEC
+404 
-409 AEYIR
+409 
-414 ENFPDRKPKTAII
+414 
-427 QFSALLP
+427 LP
-434 DTSKSRTRGFL
+434 FL
-445 SMTQSLIDVV
+445 
-455 QDVDAWDASTST
+455 
-467 PIVKEVLDANPDL
+467 
-480 DMIFC
+480 
-485 ANEGGT
+485 
-491 VGAVMAVQ
+491 
-499 NAGLKIPV
+499 
-507 FGIDITEQLVNMML
+507 
-521 DDDNILQALG
+521 
-531 GQDPVQLGERSMENL
+531 
-546 CRYLMGK
+546 
-553 DYESEIVIPGILL
+553 
-566 SRSRPGEARD
+566 
-576 YIETMRQILEQDKK
+576 

>member
-124 KEKNKETVFDKQSA
+124 KEKNKKTVFDKQSA

-226 SQIVLLLFGDDLEA
+226 SQIVLLLFGDDPEA

-292 KRAEEKK
+292 KRAEEKR

-345 AMEQEVDAICIYPVS
+345 AILQSSSRRLQSADMMKLQLFYMNFINRI
-360 PTGSLAGLENAAKQ
+360 AGACLPE
-374 GIDIYSVDLSMES
+374 
-387 KWLTGYC
+387 C
-394 EANQYNIGQM
+394 EAYADELAMQCMTVMRELIYIGSDTIVTEMWDCLKKFVEKLVEVYQENNGKRKHWMIDQVLQYVEENYNTALSTRDIAGRFFMNTSYFSKFFHEQM
-404 VGKEC
+404 GC
-409 AEYIR
+409 
-414 ENFPDRKPKTAII
+414 T
-427 QFSALLP
+427 FSNY
-434 DTSKSRTRGFL
+434 
-445 SMTQSLIDVV
+445 LINVRV
-455 QDVDAWDASTST
+455 EKA
-467 PIVKEVLDANPDL
+467 K
-480 DMIFC
+480 
-485 ANEGGT
+485 
-491 VGAVMAVQ
+491 
-499 NAGLKIPV
+499 
-507 FGIDITEQLVNMML
+507 MML
-521 DDDNILQALG
+521 TQTNMKLYDIAEAVGYTN
-531 GQDPVQLGERSMENL
+531 VQYFSTIFKEKEGLTPSAFRQMRSAVKDE
-546 CRYLMGK
+546 YTGK
-553 DYESEIVIPGILL
+553 
-566 SRSRPGEARD
+566 
-576 YIETMRQILEQDKK
+576 

>member
-226 SQIVLLLFGDDLEA
+226 SQIVLLLFGDDPEA

-292 KRAEEKK
+292 KRAEEKR

-335 DSEKAQTELQ
+335 DSEKAQTELR
-345 AMEQEVDAICIYPVS
+345 AILQSSSRRLQSADMMKLQLFYMNFINRI
-360 PTGSLAGLENAAKQ
+360 AGACLPE
-374 GIDIYSVDLSMES
+374 
-387 KWLTGYC
+387 C
-394 EANQYNIGQM
+394 EAYADELAMQCMTVMRELIYIGSDTIVTEMWDCLKKFVEKLVEVYQENNGKRKHWMIDQVLQYVEENYNTALSTRDIAGRFFMNTSYFSKLFHEQM
-404 VGKEC
+404 GC
-409 AEYIR
+409 
-414 ENFPDRKPKTAII
+414 T
-427 QFSALLP
+427 FSNY
-434 DTSKSRTRGFL
+434 
-445 SMTQSLIDVV
+445 LINVRV
-455 QDVDAWDASTST
+455 EKA
-467 PIVKEVLDANPDL
+467 K
-480 DMIFC
+480 
-485 ANEGGT
+485 
-491 VGAVMAVQ
+491 
-499 NAGLKIPV
+499 
-507 FGIDITEQLVNMML
+507 MML
-521 DDDNILQALG
+521 TQTNMKLYDIAEAVGYTN
-531 GQDPVQLGERSMENL
+531 VQYFSTIFKEKEGLTPSAFRQMRSAVKDE
-546 CRYLMGK
+546 YTGK
-553 DYESEIVIPGILL
+553 
-566 SRSRPGEARD
+566 
-576 YIETMRQILEQDKK
+576 

>member
-226 SQIVLLLFGDDLEA
+226 SQIVLLLFGDDPEA

-292 KRAEEKK
+292 KRAEEKR

-345 AMEQEVDAICIYPVS
+345 AILQSSSRRLQSADMMKLQLFYMNFINRI
-360 PTGSLAGLENAAKQ
+360 AGACLPE
-374 GIDIYSVDLSMES
+374 
-387 KWLTGYC
+387 C
-394 EANQYNIGQM
+394 EAYADELAMQCMTVMRELIYIGSDTIVTEMWDCLRKFVEKLVEVYQENNGKRKHWMIDQVLQYVEENYNTALSTRDIAGRFFMNTSYFSKLFHEQM
-404 VGKEC
+404 GC
-409 AEYIR
+409 
-414 ENFPDRKPKTAII
+414 T
-427 QFSALLP
+427 FSNY
-434 DTSKSRTRGFL
+434 
-445 SMTQSLIDVV
+445 LINVRV
-455 QDVDAWDASTST
+455 EKA
-467 PIVKEVLDANPDL
+467 K
-480 DMIFC
+480 
-485 ANEGGT
+485 
-491 VGAVMAVQ
+491 
-499 NAGLKIPV
+499 
-507 FGIDITEQLVNMML
+507 MML
-521 DDDNILQALG
+521 TQTNMKLYDIAEAVGYTN
-531 GQDPVQLGERSMENL
+531 VQYFSTIFKEKEGLTSSAFRQMRSAVKDE
-546 CRYLMGK
+546 YTGK
-553 DYESEIVIPGILL
+553 
-566 SRSRPGEARD
+566 
-576 YIETMRQILEQDKK
+576 

>member
-111 LLDSVKRC
+111 LLDSFKRC

-174 PFQSAAVVNMQVR
+174 PFQSAVVVNMQVR

-214 DCYECQYLYMRG
+214 DCYECQYFYMRG
-226 SQIVLLLFGDDLEA
+226 SQIVLLLFGDDPEA

-292 KRAEEKK
+292 KRAEEKR

-345 AMEQEVDAICIYPVS
+345 AILQSSSRRLQSADMMKLQLFYMNFINRI
-360 PTGSLAGLENAAKQ
+360 AGACLPE
-374 GIDIYSVDLSMES
+374 
-387 KWLTGYC
+387 C
-394 EANQYNIGQM
+394 EAYADELAMQCMTVMRELIYIGSDTIVTEMWDCLKKFVEKLVEVYQENNGKRKHWMIDQVLQYVEENYNTALSTRDIAGRFFMNTSYFSKLFHEQM
-404 VGKEC
+404 GC
-409 AEYIR
+409 
-414 ENFPDRKPKTAII
+414 T
-427 QFSALLP
+427 FSNY
-434 DTSKSRTRGFL
+434 
-445 SMTQSLIDVV
+445 LINVRV
-455 QDVDAWDASTST
+455 EKA
-467 PIVKEVLDANPDL
+467 K
-480 DMIFC
+480 
-485 ANEGGT
+485 
-491 VGAVMAVQ
+491 
-499 NAGLKIPV
+499 
-507 FGIDITEQLVNMML
+507 MML
-521 DDDNILQALG
+521 TQTNMKLYDIAEAVGYTN
-531 GQDPVQLGERSMENL
+531 VQYFSTIFKEKEGLTPSAFRQMRSAVKDE
-546 CRYLMGK
+546 YTGK
-553 DYESEIVIPGILL
+553 
-566 SRSRPGEARD
+566 
-576 YIETMRQILEQDKK
+576 

>member
-18 STIDWSSYGISEV
+18 STIDWPSYGISEV

-226 SQIVLLLFGDDLEA
+226 SQIVLLLFGDDPEA

-292 KRAEEKK
+292 KRAEEKR

-345 AMEQEVDAICIYPVS
+345 AILQSSSRRLQSADMMKLQLFYMNFINRI
-360 PTGSLAGLENAAKQ
+360 AGACLPE
-374 GIDIYSVDLSMES
+374 
-387 KWLTGYC
+387 C
-394 EANQYNIGQM
+394 EAYADELAMQCMTVMRELIYIGSDTIVTEMWDCLRKFVEKLVEVYQENNGKRKHWMIDQVLQYVEENYNTALSTRDIAGRFFMNTSYFSKLFHEQM
-404 VGKEC
+404 GC
-409 AEYIR
+409 
-414 ENFPDRKPKTAII
+414 T
-427 QFSALLP
+427 FSNY
-434 DTSKSRTRGFL
+434 
-445 SMTQSLIDVV
+445 LINVRV
-455 QDVDAWDASTST
+455 EKA
-467 PIVKEVLDANPDL
+467 K
-480 DMIFC
+480 
-485 ANEGGT
+485 
-491 VGAVMAVQ
+491 
-499 NAGLKIPV
+499 
-507 FGIDITEQLVNMML
+507 MML
-521 DDDNILQALG
+521 TQTNMKLYDIAEAVGYTN
-531 GQDPVQLGERSMENL
+531 VQYFSTIFKEKEGLTPFAFRQMRSAVKDE
-546 CRYLMGK
+546 YTGK
-553 DYESEIVIPGILL
+553 
-566 SRSRPGEARD
+566 
-576 YIETMRQILEQDKK
+576 

>member
-226 SQIVLLLFGDDLEA
+226 SQIVLLLFGDDPEV

-292 KRAEEKK
+292 KRAEEKR

-345 AMEQEVDAICIYPVS
+345 AILQSSSRRLQSADMMKLQLFYMNFINRI
-360 PTGSLAGLENAAKQ
+360 AGACLPE
-374 GIDIYSVDLSMES
+374 
-387 KWLTGYC
+387 C
-394 EANQYNIGQM
+394 EAYADELAMQCMTVMRELIYIGSDTIVTEMWDCLKKFVEKLVEVYQENNGKRKHWMIDQVLQYVEENYNTALSTRDIAGRFFMNTSYFSKLFHEQM
-404 VGKEC
+404 GC
-409 AEYIR
+409 
-414 ENFPDRKPKTAII
+414 T
-427 QFSALLP
+427 FSNY
-434 DTSKSRTRGFL
+434 
-445 SMTQSLIDVV
+445 LINVRV
-455 QDVDAWDASTST
+455 EKA
-467 PIVKEVLDANPDL
+467 K
-480 DMIFC
+480 
-485 ANEGGT
+485 
-491 VGAVMAVQ
+491 
-499 NAGLKIPV
+499 
-507 FGIDITEQLVNMML
+507 MML
-521 DDDNILQALG
+521 TQTNMKLYDIAEAVGYTN
-531 GQDPVQLGERSMENL
+531 VQYFSTIFKEKEGLTPSAFRQMRSAVKDE
-546 CRYLMGK
+546 YTGK
-553 DYESEIVIPGILL
+553 
-566 SRSRPGEARD
+566 
-576 YIETMRQILEQDKK
+576 

>member
-292 KRAEEKK
+292 KRAEEKR

-345 AMEQEVDAICIYPVS
+345 AILQSSSRRLQSADMMKLQLFYMNFINRI
-360 PTGSLAGLENAAKQ
+360 AGACLPE
-374 GIDIYSVDLSMES
+374 
-387 KWLTGYC
+387 C
-394 EANQYNIGQM
+394 EAYADELAMQCMTVMRELIYIGSDTIVTEMWDCLRKFVEKLVEVYQENNGKRKHWMIDQVLQYVEENYNTALSTRDIAGRFFMNTSYFSKFFHEQM
-404 VGKEC
+404 GC
-409 AEYIR
+409 
-414 ENFPDRKPKTAII
+414 T
-427 QFSALLP
+427 FSNY
-434 DTSKSRTRGFL
+434 
-445 SMTQSLIDVV
+445 LINVRV
-455 QDVDAWDASTST
+455 EKA
-467 PIVKEVLDANPDL
+467 K
-480 DMIFC
+480 
-485 ANEGGT
+485 
-491 VGAVMAVQ
+491 
-499 NAGLKIPV
+499 
-507 FGIDITEQLVNMML
+507 MML
-521 DDDNILQALG
+521 TQTNMKLYDIAEAVGYTN
-531 GQDPVQLGERSMENL
+531 VQYFSTIFKEKEGLTPSAFRQMRSAVKDE
-546 CRYLMGK
+546 YTGK
-553 DYESEIVIPGILL
+553 
-566 SRSRPGEARD
+566 
-576 YIETMRQILEQDKK
+576 

>member
-138 ASEMLMEHIYEDL
+138 AYEMLMEHIYEDL

-226 SQIVLLLFGDDLEA
+226 SQIVLLLFVDDLEA

-258 KELNISLFMAAG
+258 KKLNISLFMAAG

-292 KRAEEKK
+292 KRAEEKR

-345 AMEQEVDAICIYPVS
+345 AILQSSSRRLQSADMMKLQLFYMNFINRI
-360 PTGSLAGLENAAKQ
+360 AGACLPE
-374 GIDIYSVDLSMES
+374 
-387 KWLTGYC
+387 C
-394 EANQYNIGQM
+394 EAYADELAMQCMTVMRELIYIGSDTIVTEMWDCLRKFVEKLVEVYQENNGKRKHWMIDQVLQYVEENYNTALSTRDIAGRFFMNTSYFSKLFHEQM
-404 VGKEC
+404 GC
-409 AEYIR
+409 
-414 ENFPDRKPKTAII
+414 T
-427 QFSALLP
+427 FSNY
-434 DTSKSRTRGFL
+434 
-445 SMTQSLIDVV
+445 LINVRV
-455 QDVDAWDASTST
+455 EKA
-467 PIVKEVLDANPDL
+467 K
-480 DMIFC
+480 
-485 ANEGGT
+485 
-491 VGAVMAVQ
+491 
-499 NAGLKIPV
+499 
-507 FGIDITEQLVNMML
+507 MML
-521 DDDNILQALG
+521 TQTNMKLYDIAEAVGYTN
-531 GQDPVQLGERSMENL
+531 VQYFSTIFKEKEGLTPSAFRQMRSAVKDE
-546 CRYLMGK
+546 YTGK
-553 DYESEIVIPGILL
+553 
-566 SRSRPGEARD
+566 
-576 YIETMRQILEQDKK
+576 

>member
-111 LLDSVKRC
+111 LLDSVKCC

-226 SQIVLLLFGDDLEA
+226 SQIVLLLFGDDPEA

-292 KRAEEKK
+292 KRAEEKR

-345 AMEQEVDAICIYPVS
+345 AILQSSSRRLQSADMMKLQLFYMNFINRI
-360 PTGSLAGLENAAKQ
+360 AGACLPE
-374 GIDIYSVDLSMES
+374 
-387 KWLTGYC
+387 C
-394 EANQYNIGQM
+394 EAYADELAMQCMTVMRELIYIGSDTIVTEMWDCLRKFVEKLVEVYQENNGKRKHWMIDQVLQYVEENYNTALSTRDIAGRFFMNTSYFSKLFHEQM
-404 VGKEC
+404 GC
-409 AEYIR
+409 
-414 ENFPDRKPKTAII
+414 T
-427 QFSALLP
+427 FSNY
-434 DTSKSRTRGFL
+434 
-445 SMTQSLIDVV
+445 LINVRV
-455 QDVDAWDASTST
+455 EKA
-467 PIVKEVLDANPDL
+467 K
-480 DMIFC
+480 
-485 ANEGGT
+485 
-491 VGAVMAVQ
+491 
-499 NAGLKIPV
+499 
-507 FGIDITEQLVNMML
+507 MML
-521 DDDNILQALG
+521 TQTNMKLYDIAEAVGYTN
-531 GQDPVQLGERSMENL
+531 VQYFSTIFKEKEGLTPSAFRQMRSAVKDE
-546 CRYLMGK
+546 YTGK
-553 DYESEIVIPGILL
+553 
-566 SRSRPGEARD
+566 
-576 YIETMRQILEQDKK
+576 

>member
-174 PFQSAAVVNMQVR
+174 PFQSAVVVNMQVR

-226 SQIVLLLFGDDLEA
+226 SQIVLLLFGDDPEA

-292 KRAEEKK
+292 KRAEEKR

-335 DSEKAQTELQ
+335 DSEKAQTELR
-345 AMEQEVDAICIYPVS
+345 AILQSSSRRLQSADMMKLQLFYMNFINRI
-360 PTGSLAGLENAAKQ
+360 AGACLPE
-374 GIDIYSVDLSMES
+374 
-387 KWLTGYC
+387 C
-394 EANQYNIGQM
+394 EAYADELAMQCMTVMRELIYIGSDTIVTEMWDCLKKFVEKLVEVYQENNGKRKHWMIDQVLQYVEENYNTALSTRDIAGRFFMNTSYFSKLFHEQM
-404 VGKEC
+404 GC
-409 AEYIR
+409 
-414 ENFPDRKPKTAII
+414 T
-427 QFSALLP
+427 FSNY
-434 DTSKSRTRGFL
+434 
-445 SMTQSLIDVV
+445 LINVRV
-455 QDVDAWDASTST
+455 EKA
-467 PIVKEVLDANPDL
+467 K
-480 DMIFC
+480 
-485 ANEGGT
+485 
-491 VGAVMAVQ
+491 
-499 NAGLKIPV
+499 
-507 FGIDITEQLVNMML
+507 MML
-521 DDDNILQALG
+521 TQTNMKLYDIAEAVGYTN
-531 GQDPVQLGERSMENL
+531 VQYFSTIFKEKEGLTPSAFRQMRSAVKDE
-546 CRYLMGK
+546 YTGK
-553 DYESEIVIPGILL
+553 
-566 SRSRPGEARD
+566 
-576 YIETMRQILEQDKK
+576 

>member
-292 KRAEEKK
+292 KRAEEKR

-345 AMEQEVDAICIYPVS
+345 AILQSSSRRLQSADMMKLQLFYMNFINRI
-360 PTGSLAGLENAAKQ
+360 AGACLPE
-374 GIDIYSVDLSMES
+374 
-387 KWLTGYC
+387 C
-394 EANQYNIGQM
+394 EAYADELAMQCMTVMRELIYIGSDTIVTEMWDCLRKFVEKLVEVYQENNGKRKHWMIDQVLQYVEENYNTALSTRDIAGRFFMNTSYFSKLFHEQM
-404 VGKEC
+404 GC
-409 AEYIR
+409 
-414 ENFPDRKPKTAII
+414 T
-427 QFSALLP
+427 
-434 DTSKSRTRGFL
+434 FL
-445 SMTQSLIDVV
+445 NYLINVRV
-455 QDVDAWDASTST
+455 EKA
-467 PIVKEVLDANPDL
+467 K
-480 DMIFC
+480 
-485 ANEGGT
+485 
-491 VGAVMAVQ
+491 
-499 NAGLKIPV
+499 
-507 FGIDITEQLVNMML
+507 MML
-521 DDDNILQALG
+521 TQTNMKLYDIAEAVGYTN
-531 GQDPVQLGERSMENL
+531 VQYFSTIFKEKEGLTPSAFRQMRSAVKDE
-546 CRYLMGK
+546 YTGK
-553 DYESEIVIPGILL
+553 
-566 SRSRPGEARD
+566 
-576 YIETMRQILEQDKK
+576 

>member
-7 EDELWLRKRLV
+7 EDEPWLRKRLV

-258 KELNISLFMAAG
+258 KKLNISLFMAAG

-292 KRAEEKK
+292 KRAEEKR

-345 AMEQEVDAICIYPVS
+345 AILQSSSRRLQSADMMKLQLFYMNFINRI
-360 PTGSLAGLENAAKQ
+360 AGACLPE
-374 GIDIYSVDLSMES
+374 
-387 KWLTGYC
+387 C
-394 EANQYNIGQM
+394 EAYADELAMQCMTVMRELIYIGSDTIVTEMWDCLRKFVEKLVEVYQENNGKRKHWMIDQVLQYVEENYNTALSTRDIAGRFFMNTSYFSKLFHEQM
-404 VGKEC
+404 GC
-409 AEYIR
+409 
-414 ENFPDRKPKTAII
+414 T
-427 QFSALLP
+427 FSNY
-434 DTSKSRTRGFL
+434 
-445 SMTQSLIDVV
+445 LINVRV
-455 QDVDAWDASTST
+455 EKA
-467 PIVKEVLDANPDL
+467 K
-480 DMIFC
+480 
-485 ANEGGT
+485 
-491 VGAVMAVQ
+491 
-499 NAGLKIPV
+499 
-507 FGIDITEQLVNMML
+507 MML
-521 DDDNILQALG
+521 TQTNMKLYDIAEAVGYTN
-531 GQDPVQLGERSMENL
+531 VQYFSTIFKEKEGLTPSAFRQMRSAVKDE
-546 CRYLMGK
+546 YTGK
-553 DYESEIVIPGILL
+553 
-566 SRSRPGEARD
+566 
-576 YIETMRQILEQDKK
+576 